1 MDSLASQAKSGDLEA
16 LAALFHQ
23 YEDRLR
29 RMVEIRMDPKLLA
42 RIDPSDVLQEAYL
55 DLVQRLPSFASRDEE
70 MSMFVWMRLVTSE
83 KLLQLRRQ
91 HVDAQKRAIGR
102 EVSINQKA
110 SDQSSACLADRL
122 YGHFSSAGNKLV
134 RDEMRQVLMNTLEA
148 MEEIDRE
155 IILTQVSSANRKRL
169 GRSGAAGGDRGG
181 QVRRSLAAVPNG
193 RDPQPQWPVGLAK
206 HAVRLDASDR

>member
-1 MDSLASQAKSGDLEA
+1 MDSLASKAKSGDLEA

-29 RMVEIRMDPKLLA
+29 RMVEIRMDPKLLG

-91 HVDAQKRAIGR
+91 HVDAQKRSIGR
-102 EVSINQKA
+102 EVPIAANT
-110 SDQSSACLADRL
+110 SDQSSSCLADHL
-122 YGHFSSAGNKLV
+122 DGHFSSAANKLI
-134 RDEMRQVLMNTLEA
+134 RQEMRQVLMNTLES
-148 MEEIDRE
+148 MDEIDRE
-155 IILTQVSSANRKRL
+155 IILVRALEELSNVEAAEVLGISQNGASNRFVRAMTRLKREL
-169 GRSGAAGGDRGG
+169 ERIPGFSI
-181 QVRRSLAAVPNG
+181 
-193 RDPQPQWPVGLAK
+193 
-206 HAVRLDASDR
+206 

>member
-1 MDSLASQAKSGDLEA
+1 MDSLASKAKSGDLEA

-29 RMVEIRMDPKLLA
+29 RMVEIRMDPKLLG

-91 HVDAQKRAIGR
+91 HVDAQKRSIGR
-102 EVSINQKA
+102 EVSIAANT
-110 SDQSSACLADRL
+110 SDQSSSCLTDHL
-122 YGHFSSAGNKLV
+122 YSHFSSAANKLILQ
-134 RDEMRQVLMNTLEA
+134 EMRQVLMDTLDA

-155 IILTQVSSANRKRL
+155 IILIRAFEELSNVEAAEVLGISQNGASNRFVRAMTRLKLEL
-169 GRSGAAGGDRGG
+169 GRIPGFSI
-181 QVRRSLAAVPNG
+181 
-193 RDPQPQWPVGLAK
+193 
-206 HAVRLDASDR
+206 

>member
-1 MDSLASQAKSGDLEA
+1 MDSLASKAKSGDLEA

-29 RMVEIRMDPKLLA
+29 RMVEIRMDPKLLG

-91 HVDAQKRAIGR
+91 HVDAQKRSIGR
-102 EVSINQKA
+102 EVPIAANT
-110 SDQSSACLADRL
+110 SDQSSSFLTDHL
-122 YGHFSSAGNKLV
+122 YSHFSSAANKLI
-134 RDEMRQVLMNTLEA
+134 RQEMRQVLMDTLDA

-155 IILTQVSSANRKRL
+155 IILIRAFEELSNVEAAEVLGISQNGASNRFVRAMTRL
-169 GRSGAAGGDRGG
+169 KLELERIPGFSI
-181 QVRRSLAAVPNG
+181 
-193 RDPQPQWPVGLAK
+193 
-206 HAVRLDASDR
+206 